1 MPRADIE
8 TRSGTK
14 ISIEGTTEEISKI
27 IGDLERREQHMAFR
41 FERKK
46 EIKKEERRNMETRQT
61 LTDSVIKLKEE
72 NFFNQPRSLKDVQE
86 FLRARGMIY
95 PTTTLSGVLINLIRR
110 GELGRIREED
120 LWKYVKR

>member
-1 MPRADIE
+1 MPQAHIE

-14 ISIEGTTEEISKI
+14 ISIEGTAEEISKI
-27 IGDLERREQHMAFR
+27 IADLERHEHFLTFR

-46 EIKKEERRNMETRQT
+46 EIKREEKKNTETRQT
-61 LTDSVIKLKEE
+61 LTDSIIKLKEE
-72 NFFNQPRSLKDVQE
+72 NFFDQPRSLKDIQE

-95 PTTTLSGVLINLIRR
+95 PTTTLSGVLIILIRR
-110 GELGRIREED
+110 GELGRIREEG